1 MVTMTKMSKVWSA
14 FLGAAILIGFA
25 GHSNADPK
33 GKWLTDGG
41 KSQVK
46 IEACGDK
53 LCGEI
58 VWLKE
63 PNNTDG
69 SAKVDINNEN
79 EAMRSRPIIGL
90 KLLTNFSGKG
100 PGKWDGGKIYNPE
113 DGKTYN
119 SKLEEA
125 DSRTLQ
131 VSGCVFIFCKTQHW
145 TSVE

>member
-1 MVTMTKMSKVWSA
+1 MMKMDKVWIVV
-14 FLGAAILIGFA
+14 LGFA
-25 GHSNADPK
+25 IVVAFAGNGYADPK
-33 GKWLTDGG
+33 GMWLTDSG
-41 KSQVK
+41 KSHVK

-69 SAKVDINNEN
+69 SAKLDINNEN
-79 EAMRSRPIIGL
+79 EAMRSRPILGL
-90 KLLTNFSGKG
+90 KLLSNFTGKG

-119 SKLEEA
+119 SKLKEA
-125 DSRTLQ
+125 GSNALK
-131 VSGCVFIFCKTQHW
+131 VSGCVFIFCKTQNW
-145 TSVE
+145 TRVE